1 MILISIFPTHEYWD
15 MIDDFIELVIKVI
28 IINNKLME
36 MQNNNRVWI
45 KIKELKNMIG
55 NLWSIILGIKKIIWT
70 WWLRLTWKHSIEKI
84 CEKEGR
90 KRKTLTVWERRESK
104 EVRAEVFERER
115 VKMTFRLFGGTQLEC
130 DFLHFHL
137 SFLEFNIYLFIFLPK

>member
-55 NLWSIILGIKKIIWT
+55 NL
-70 WWLRLTWKHSIEKI
+70 
-84 CEKEGR
+84 
-90 KRKTLTVWERRESK
+90 
-104 EVRAEVFERER
+104 
-115 VKMTFRLFGGTQLEC
+115 
-130 DFLHFHL
+130 
-137 SFLEFNIYLFIFLPK
+137 